1 MIETIACR
9 PSLARLVKS
18 PSGELT
24 RPGSNLD
31 VHALSLREAG
41 GSCEL
46 LSLKKT
52 KKNQKNNFPMNSSI
66 RYQVRLE
73 LNIMERQLQERQNGR
88 IRSLISWDEAA
99 CKHWGPP
106 ILTFFCK
113 ISFRTVP

>member
-46 LSLKKT
+46 LSLKKP
-52 KKNQKNNFPMNSSI
+52 KKQLPYEFLDKVSSQI
-66 RYQVRLE
+66 GAQYNGKTIARTP
-73 LNIMERQLQERQNGR
+73 NGR

>member
-52 KKNQKNNFPMNSSI
+52 KKNQKNNCPMNSSI

-73 LNIMERQLQERQNGR
+73 LNIMERQLQERQ
-88 IRSLISWDEAA
+88 
-99 CKHWGPP
+99 
-106 ILTFFCK
+106 
-113 ISFRTVP
+113 TVGSGLLLAGAKLHANIGVHQS